1 MESTTCSYMRLTSY
15 ERVRIEEM
23 INEGARLSDIAS
35 TLGKSPTSISR
46 EVRRNRIELRRVST
60 TKFMRNPCAHRETCK
75 KTNLC
80 RARGCTKPCSKCERI
95 FCHERCTGFLAWE
108 CARTRRW
115 PFVCNRCAQRSTCPE
130 RRWVYE
136 GTRAQRIASSRAS
149 LSRQGLGIDARDI
162 ERIDGIVSPLL
173 LRGQSPYHIWNNH
186 RDELGVCLSTL
197 YAYINAG
204 ILSAGRMSLTRAVR
218 TRRRKQAR
226 EIRDKRD
233 FTMRTYAD
241 YLVVMGVTDDEA

>member
-1 MESTTCSYMRLTSY
+1 MESNKSAYMRFTSC
-15 ERVRIEEM
+15 ERARIEEM
-23 INEGARLSDIAS
+23 INEGARLSDIAFA
-35 TLGKSPTSISR
+35 LGKNPTSVSR
-46 EVRRNRIELRRVST
+46 EVKRNRVELRRVST
-60 TKFMRNPCAHRETCK
+60 SKFMRNPCAHRETCT

-80 RARGCTKPCSKCERI
+80 RARGCTKPCSRCERV
-95 FCHERCTGFLAWE
+95 FCHERCADFSAWE

-136 GTRAQRIASSRAS
+136 GARAQRIASSRAS
-149 LSRQGLGIDARDI
+149 LSRQGLGIDAAEV
-162 ERIDGIVSPLL
+162 ERIDEIVSPLL
-173 LRGQSPYHIWNNH
+173 SRGQSPYHIWNNH

-204 ILSAGRMSLTRAVR
+204 ILSVGRMSLTRAVR
-218 TRRRKQAR
+218 TRRRKENR

-233 FTMRTYAD
+233 FAMRTYAD
-241 YLVVMGVTDDEA
+241 YLVVMEAIFDEA